1 MAIISTL
8 SFSQFVREFEEYN
21 RGDQFSRDGLRIL
34 YDYLDEFGDY
44 ELDVIGLCCDYC
56 ESTADEAIDDN
67 GLEIEDR
74 DELDE
79 EDLIEEVAKELGR
92 KTDVLGTTRN
102 GTVVYGLY

>member
-8 SFSQFVREFEEYN
+8 TFSQFVREFEEHG
-21 RGDQFSRDGLRIL
+21 RGDQFSREGLQLL
-34 YDYLDEFGDY
+34 YDYLDELDNY

-74 DELDE
+74 DQLDE
-79 EDLIEEVAKELGR
+79 DELLEAVAKELER
-92 KTDVLGTTRN
+92 YTNVLGTTSD
-102 GTVVYGLY
+102 TVLYQMY